1 MKAGILAGLRE
12 SRGYVSGVRLSKSLG
27 VSRVSIWKHIRD
39 LKRDGYVIPTSS
51 RGYRLV
57 SSPDLLLPWEFPGWE
72 GKIHHFHQVGS
83 TMDVARE
90 LARKG
95 AAEGTLVVAER
106 QTQGRGRLSRQWQSP
121 PGGIYFTIILRPK
134 ITPIYAPRLNLM
146 ASVAVADTIRELLGM
161 DARLKWPNDVLV
173 GGRKVCGILAEMD
186 AETDSVNFVN
196 VGVGINANSAISQLD
211 SATSLKAELGKKISR
226 KEFLAS
232 LLAEISRQYALL
244 TGPELLERWK
254 SLSATLNRR
263 VKVTA
268 LGEIIEGQAV
278 DIDASGALLVKDK
291 DGMVRT
297 ALAGDCVHLR

>member
-1 MKAGILAGLRE
+1 MKAGILTGLRE
-12 SRGYVSGVRLSKSLG
+12 SRGYVSGEKLGKSLG

-57 SSPDLLLPWEFPGWE
+57 SSPDLLLPCEFPGLE
-72 GKIHHFHQVGS
+72 EKIHHFYQVGS
-83 TMDVARE
+83 TMDIARE

-95 AAEGTLVVAER
+95 VAEGTIVVAER

-121 PGGIYFTIILRPK
+121 PGGIYFTIILRPG
-134 ITPIYAPRLNLM
+134 ITPIYAPRLSLM
-146 ASVAVADTIRELLGM
+146 ASVAVADTIRELLGL
-161 DARLKWPNDVLV
+161 DARLKWPNDVLI
-173 GGRKVCGILAEMD
+173 GGKKVCGILAEMD

-196 VGVGINANSAISQLD
+196 VGVGINANSAISQFE
-211 SATSLKAELGKKISR
+211 SATSLKDELGKRISR

-232 LLAEISRQYALL
+232 LLAEINRQYALL
-244 TGPELLERWK
+244 TEPELLERWR
-254 SLSATLNRR
+254 SLSATLNRW

-268 LGEIIEGQAV
+268 LGEVVEGQAV
-278 DIDASGALLVKDK
+278 DIDASGALLVRDR
-291 DGMVRT
+291 DGVVRT